1 MLIELVEFLSLKI
14 RKRGI
19 KIDRRIPDGY
29 LLKLVFSKVCM
40 VINGFFIFRRRS
52 VILVGKNVTVKA
64 RSMITAG
71 KGLMIDD
78 GCFIDAL

>member
-40 VINGFFIFRRRS
+40 AINGFFIFRRRS
-52 VILVGKNVTVKA
+52 VILVGK
-64 RSMITAG
+64 M
-71 KGLMIDD
+71 LP
-78 GCFIDAL
+78 

>member
-40 VINGFFIFRRRS
+40 VIRLFAF
-52 VILVGKNVTVKA
+52 
-64 RSMITAG
+64 
-71 KGLMIDD
+71 KGVEKI
-78 GCFIDAL
+78 

>member
-29 LLKLVFSKVCM
+29 LLKLVFFESVHGHQWFLHLQETFSHSCGKKCYRESP
-40 VINGFFIFRRRS
+40 INDYSG
-52 VILVGKNVTVKA
+52 
-64 RSMITAG
+64 
-71 KGLMIDD
+71 
-78 GCFIDAL
+78 

>member
-29 LLKLVFSKVCM
+29 LLKLVFFRKCAWPSM
-40 VINGFFIFRRRS
+40 VSSSSGDVQSFLWEKCYRESPINDYSG
-52 VILVGKNVTVKA
+52 
-64 RSMITAG
+64 
-71 KGLMIDD
+71 
-78 GCFIDAL
+78 